1 MNLSFLQLHKLCTY
15 LLAAVGFLALL
26 IPNILSPLMW
36 VVVGVAVIVSWRFE
50 PPAIQHPFYRQTW
63 TQITVAL
70 FVGSLL
76 LTVVRVFSEPI
87 IVGAYL
93 LSLLQINKLYNR
105 SERRDYLHIYLISFL
120 MLTLGSVLNIELS
133 YAVLFLLYVVFAT
146 WALMML
152 HLRRELEDT
161 QLTRHEEEWGE
172 GEQVGVAQILQSRS
186 LIRGSLLAYTS
197 AMALLVFLG
206 SSVFFVVFPRVGFRL
221 FFQRNNPPRAVAG
234 FSDRVRLGSFGT
246 IQQNRSVV
254 LRVEVWGESGQ
265 PLHHYFRGLA
275 FDLYDGR
282 EWRRSQPNAQKQLVQ
297 FAGAS
302 VGALSFALRRVS
314 DEERERIVY
323 QEIYQEPLPMNV
335 LFGIERPSRVT
346 IPFSLR
352 EGLRNAPSLS
362 TDPNNDTLFF
372 SYPPKEQS
380 GFRYYVESVPSDF
393 WRFRRPLKPDARK
406 RMLQLFTQ
414 MPQGVFSPRLKTLA
428 EQITRGKTTV
438 PDRARAI
445 EAYLR
450 KSYAYSLTRQPAQEN
465 PLEDFLFRQK
475 SGHCEYFSTAM
486 IMLLRSIGVPARQ
499 VTGFLGAE
507 WNPYGNFYAVRQSHA
522 HSWVEVLDVRAGW
535 YRFDP
540 TPYQTINTTQGRAWT
555 AWAEDRFDAL
565 RLQWYKWVIE
575 YDLEAQLGFLRQ
587 IAATFRSA
595 RSAWS
600 GESSGGSSLRDI
612 WRTIQLPVV
621 LLLLLGGIG
630 FLFWRRRFQ
639 RAHTLTAQQAFSRVS
654 TIYLA
659 LLDALEKRGVARHPA
674 ETQKA
679 FASRLADL
687 SRSSAT
693 LDASSVLGNHNN
705 LTNDPPFGL
714 STPSTVSPEKRSSQ
728 AAPVDSTKPSVSTGA
743 TKHHAT
749 SLPWLEPPIAALF
762 STLTDHYLTLRF
774 GQDDVPTADID
785 ALDRQAQAIL
795 QQIIRN
801 PPRV

>member
-15 LLAAVGFLALL
+15 LLASVGFLAIL
-26 IPNILSPLMW
+26 IPNVLSPLMW
-36 VVVGVAVIVSWRFE
+36 LVVGVVVIASWRLE
-50 PPAIQHPFYRQTW
+50 SPTIQSSFYRQTW

-76 LTVVRVFSEPI
+76 LAVVRIFSEPI
-87 IVGAYL
+87 LVGAYL
-93 LSLLQINKLYNR
+93 LIVLQLNKLCNR

-133 YAVLFLLYVVFAT
+133 YAMLFLLYVVFAT

-161 QLTRHEEEWGE
+161 QLTRHEEEWSE
-172 GEQVGVAQILQSRS
+172 SERVGVAQILQSRS

-197 AMALLVFLG
+197 MMALLVFLG
-206 SSVFFVVFPRVGFRL
+206 SSVFFVVFPRVGFRV
-221 FFQRNNPPRAVAG
+221 FFQRNNVPRAVAG

-254 LRVEVWGESGQ
+254 LRVEIWGESGQ
-265 PLHHYFRGLA
+265 PLNHYFRGLA

-282 EWRRSQPNAQKQLVQ
+282 EWRRSAPKAPKHLVQ

-302 VGALSFALRRVS
+302 VGALSYALGRIS
-314 DEERERIVY
+314 PEDREKIIY

-335 LFGIERPSRVT
+335 MFGVERPLRIK

-362 TDPNNDTLFF
+362 TDPDNGTLFF

-380 GFRYYVESVPSDF
+380 GFRYYVESVPSDVSLF
-393 WRFRRPLKPDARK
+393 SRPLRANIRQ
-406 RMLQLFTQ
+406 RMLRLFTQ
-414 MPQGVFSPRLKTLA
+414 MPNGVFSPRLKALA

-438 PDRARAI
+438 VDRARAV

-450 KSYAYSLTRQPAQEN
+450 KTYAYSLTRKPPQGN

-522 HSWVEVLDVRAGW
+522 HSWAEVLDVERGW

-540 TPYQTINTTQGRAWT
+540 TPYQAVNTTQSRSVM

-587 IAATFRSA
+587 IAAGFRSA
-595 RSAWS
+595 RSALG
-600 GESSGGSSLRDI
+600 GESSGGSSLRDLWDSVKMPLMI
-612 WRTIQLPVV
+612 
-621 LLLLLGGIG
+621 LLLLGGLG
-630 FLFWRRRFQ
+630 FFFWRRRFS
-639 RAHTLTAQQAFSRVS
+639 RARTLTPAQAFSRVS
-654 TIYLA
+654 RIYLA
-659 LLDALEKRGVARHPA
+659 LLATLEKHGITRHPA

-679 FASRLADL
+679 FAARLVAL
-687 SRSSAT
+687 TEPSA
-693 LDASSVLGNHNN
+693 
-705 LTNDPPFGL
+705 
-714 STPSTVSPEKRSSQ
+714 PSLLE
-728 AAPVDSTKPSVSTGA
+728 PSVIS
-743 TKHHAT
+743 
-749 SLPWLEPPIAALF
+749 LF
-762 STLTDHYLTLRF
+762 STLTDRYLVLRF
-774 GQDDVPTADID
+774 AQDDVPAAEIE
-785 ALDRQAQAIL
+785 ALDREAQEIL
-795 QQIIRN
+795 ARLDA
-801 PPRV
+801 PEKTVR